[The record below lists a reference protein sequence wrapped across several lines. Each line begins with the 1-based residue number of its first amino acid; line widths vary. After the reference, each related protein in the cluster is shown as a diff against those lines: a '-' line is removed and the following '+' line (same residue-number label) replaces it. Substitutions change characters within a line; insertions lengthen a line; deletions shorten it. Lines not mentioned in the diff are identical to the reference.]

1 MCGAISFLIFMY
13 RYMNVYRHSPI
24 YGGRKFFFFL
34 HASPNMSFLA
44 IRFIFTVFDN
54 CFSVLVRSVFDGG
67 GVKYLVIFKLIV
79 PPFFVTKS
87 YVCIFLIKYNN
98 NVISRV
104 SKSTL
109 K

>member
-67 GVKYLVIFKLIV
+67 VKYLVIFKLIV